1 MIFKKNRWIQ
11 KQFLNI
17 VYNKKKGEYI
27 LCEYSMSTI
36 WTFSDIENKH
46 DVYRS
51 EETIKIICESLRE
64 YIMKIINFEKK
75 EMILLTN
82 KE

>member
-1 MIFKKNRWIQ
+1 MNTKTILKYCLQ
-11 KQFLNI
+11 Q
-17 VYNKKKGEYI
+17 KKGEYI
-27 LCEYSMSTI
+27 PCEYSMSTI